1 MGGASRTVDA
11 EQRAPEADARQ
22 QSRADER
29 GRRADNQHDR
39 HDEPIPAQC
48 TLPHACACTSGSAQ
62 LERNSACAQT
72 RARTQWR
79 SASPQT
85 RSTFLQCRTGTAD
98 GIPGGMVSRAAIGGA
113 TRRALR
119 TERIRAYA
127 PRVHGQ
133 ANACMRTHR
142 RATQDEHRHALTR
155 ACTPT
160 CIPAIA
166 TIPDAPA
173 LPKQCE
179 QRKMNACAHAA
190 HASQRKHVQRR
201 RGRTCSRASRR
212 RAERQAMRRRAAL
225 PVRAPVRPPCP
236 SRDGHECIACRG
248 GPCERAELAARG
260 APACSPSAQALPSAT
275 NS

>member
-1 MGGASRTVDA
+1 MRTHTLTARVCHAACEARAVGGASRTVDA

-48 TLPHACACTSGSAQ
+48 TLAHARASTSGRAQ

-79 SASPQT
+79 SASAQT
-85 RSTFLQCRTGTAD
+85 RSTFLQYKTGMAD

-127 PRVHGQ
+127 
-133 ANACMRTHR
+133 
-142 RATQDEHRHALTR
+142 R
-155 ACTPT
+155 ACT
-160 CIPAIA
+160 A
-166 TIPDAPA
+166 
-173 LPKQCE
+173 K
-179 QRKMNACAHAA
+179 RMRACARADGQHGTNTDTRSLA
-190 HASQRKHVQRR
+190 HACRRAYRRLRRFLTRR
-201 RGRTCSRASRR
+201 RCRSSASRGR
-212 RAERQAMRRRAAL
+212 
-225 PVRAPVRPPCP
+225 
-236 SRDGHECIACRG
+236 
-248 GPCERAELAARG
+248 
-260 APACSPSAQALPSAT
+260 
-275 NS
+275 